1 MTTAL
6 VTGAGR
12 GLGLEVCRQLV
23 QQGMT
28 VWGATRSPA
37 PQVEEAGAQPLL
49 LDVADYD
56 SVRTA
61 VAQLE
66 ELDVLVN
73 NAAAYVDWSEAGSAA
88 DLHAARAVFE
98 TNVFGPWALVQAA
111 LPLLRRSSAPRIV
124 NVSSGAG
131 SHGDA
136 DFGLARRHGAAAS
149 YGVSKAALNAL
160 TATLAA
166 ELDGVLVNAVCPG
179 LTATYEGAEAMDA
192 RPVEESAKGIVW
204 AATLPDGGHTG
215 GFFRD
220 GQPHPW

>member
-6 VTGAGR
+6 VTGASR

-23 QQGMT
+23 EQGLT

-37 PQVEEAGAQPLL
+37 PQVEEVGARPLQ

-56 SVRTA
+56 SMRTA
-61 VAQLE
+61 LAQLD

-73 NAAAYVDWSEAGSAA
+73 NAAAYVDWTETGRVA
-88 DLHAARAVFE
+88 DLAAARAVFE
-98 TNVFGPWALVQAA
+98 TNLFGPWALVQAA
-111 LPLLRRSSAPRIV
+111 LPLLRRSPAPRVV
-124 NVSSGAG
+124 NVSSGGG

-136 DFGLARRHGAAAS
+136 DFGLPRRHGAAAS

-166 ELDGVLVNAVCPG
+166 ELDGILVNAVCPG
-179 LTATYEGAEAMDA
+179 LTATYDGAEAMGA
-192 RPVEESAKGIVW
+192 RPVEESARGVVW
-204 AATLPDGGHTG
+204 AATLPDDGPTG